1 MCVLKRS
8 IPYMV
13 NNYTNNFI
21 LIFATLI
28 FYNFVNLIRT
38 PLCNYMLI
46 HYYIEPTVLLELAVT
61 LYEVKKVQY
70 IKLMRSIVYI
80 DEVYEVKRKLMS
92 INDVP
97 S

>member
-13 NNYTNNFI
+13 NNYTNNVI

-28 FYNFVNLIRT
+28 FYNLTRT

-46 HYYIEPTVLLELAVT
+46 HYYIEPTMLLELAVT
-61 LYEVKKVQY
+61 LYEVKRVQY

>member
-1 MCVLKRS
+1 
-8 IPYMV
+8 
-13 NNYTNNFI
+13 
-21 LIFATLI
+21 
-28 FYNFVNLIRT
+28 
-38 PLCNYMLI
+38 MLI
-46 HYYIEPTVLLELAVT
+46 HYYIEPTMLLELAVT
-61 LYEVKKVQY
+61 LYEVKRVQY